1 MSLAKLGLALQLLV
15 LTGAA
20 ASQPAIHH
28 PPAPAL
34 RFLYH
39 LNSTLGEPVSF
50 GPGPSGTKMSIPILG
65 GTVEGPNIRG
75 MLGDIDFHALAIQHT
90 DYMHHHQAKL

>member
-1 MSLAKLGLALQLLV
+1 M

-20 ASQPAIHH
+20 ASQPALPH
-28 PPAPAL
+28 PLAPAL

-75 MLGDIDFHALAIQHT
+75 TSYDVDICALAIQHT
-90 DYMHHHQAKL
+90 DYIHFIIRNYERRGRLGDY